1 MCLWRL
7 YSINT
12 IQRNSWFEKFTF
24 SWHLEILCL
33 ETKVSNSEILKKETK
48 FISKVSLAPAQIWKQ
63 CRQTGLCSQAANGKA
78 SHRYFERLRIRVQPE
93 KQLNLLVFMQSP
105 KGWCHQWSR
114 NRNGGWKSEVVWRGQ
129 ERGFKLRPWLNQII
143 CMVWHKVF

>member
-114 NRNGGWKSEVVWRGQ
+114 NGGWKSEVVWQGQ
-129 ERGFKLRPWLNQII
+129 ERGLKLRP
-143 CMVWHKVF
+143 